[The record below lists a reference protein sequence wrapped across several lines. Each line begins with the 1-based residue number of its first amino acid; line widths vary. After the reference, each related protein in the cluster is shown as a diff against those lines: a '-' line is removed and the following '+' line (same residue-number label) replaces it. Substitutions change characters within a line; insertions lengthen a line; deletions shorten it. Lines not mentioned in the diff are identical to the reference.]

1 MDPVSNILSSL
12 FSDEVLQ
19 SVEFELVAWFVTLRI
34 MENNLSVVIRGNSMS
49 YVGSARSFVFDF
61 LVWQR

>member
-49 YVGSARSFVFDF
+49 YVGSAGSFVFDF